1 MNRNQFLQLAIIA
14 PIAGFFGVKA
24 MAKKKEA
31 IEWVPGG
38 EVFHELAKANVHYIT
53 VRGEY
58 RPDELIKAISNDYRI
73 IDHVRNSHNDTTTYK
88 VEWSEWKINYNMIK
102 P

>member
-1 MNRNQFLQLAIIA
+1 MTRNQFLQLAIIA

-24 MAKKKEA
+24 LKEKKED
-31 IEWVPGG
+31 EFEFGYY
-38 EVFHELAKANVHYIT
+38 LDKNVHYIT

-73 IDHVRNSHNDTTTYK
+73 IDHVRNSCNDTTTYK
-88 VEWSEWKINYNMIK
+88 VQWSEWKINYNMIK